1 MEKQNY
7 EFMNTT
13 ALAFMG
19 DAVYEIYVRK
29 HVMER
34 GLINADILHRE
45 AVRFVRA
52 DAQAAALKLLM
63 DKLSESELNL
73 VKRARNKKS
82 ATKPRN
88 ADPVDYKLATAFEA
102 LIGFLYL
109 SQNHE
114 RMEELIDLT
123 IDLIER
129 KKGKENAGAQKEE
142 KGCSQ

>member
-13 ALAFMG
+13 ALAFIG
-19 DAVYEIYVRK
+19 DSVYEIYVRK
-29 HVMER
+29 HVLDR
-34 GLINADILHRE
+34 GLVNADILHRE
-45 AVRFVRA
+45 AVKFVRA

-63 DKLSESELNL
+63 DDLSEQELSL

-82 ATKPRN
+82 ATKPKN

-102 LIGFLYL
+102 LVGFLYL
-109 SQNHE
+109 SQNHV
-114 RMEELIDLT
+114 RMEEIIYKT

-129 KKGKENAGAQKEE
+129 KKGN
-142 KGCSQ
+142 